1 MARNPKY
8 PAVPPS
14 FQKELDL
21 EASRAP
27 DFLGRIAD
35 RILQLDDVCEKY
47 VQIDEKQKQLD
58 IEFLRGSWP
67 DYDKDLE
74 TLNWIHRQ
82 VRNIDPTVTGN
93 EMVKIFALVRE
104 RLAATQSDRGP
115 A

>member
-1 MARNPKY
+1 MARNPSF

-14 FQKELDL
+14 LQKELDL

-47 VQIDEKQKQLD
+47 VQIVEKGKQLD
-58 IEFLRGSWP
+58 IEFLEGSWP
-67 DYDKDLE
+67 DYDKDVE
-74 TLNWIHRQ
+74 TLNWINRQ

-104 RLAATQSDRGP
+104 RSARKEE
-115 A
+115 